1 MHLCDGREVGGW
13 LWAVGERGGGGGGG
27 ANPLTPPTNSLSMS
41 VETEERTINH
51 DELKIDCLVPS

>member
-1 MHLCDGREVGGW
+1 MGSGG
-13 LWAVGERGGGGGGG
+13 EGGGGSWG

-41 VETEERTINH
+41 VEREERTINH